1 MKEKVFVGGLFT
13 LELLFFVALSFLFGI
28 TDVALRLGLI
38 WFIILFLF
46 KHYNLHST
54 LIWNEIEMLIKAYL
68 IFILIAA
75 IIFYPNFALIIKIAI
90 VGILGSAF
98 SLLVNRMLRI
108 VFRNTFARKT
118 LIIGT
123 GADAYH
129 IYKVANRNRFA
140 LTKVVGFIKV
150 PGTEVSNELAK
161 NKDIKVYSYNRLE
174 IVIEKNN
181 VDQIAIAIPDA
192 SHELL
197 DLISRDIYGKAK
209 YIKVV
214 PRVNF
219 TMALNSYI
227 NDFDGVLMISTS
239 RGIMNRFDR
248 FLKRCVDI
256 CAGIV
261 GCLLLVPL
269 TIYVKH
275 ANKKSGDTNP
285 IIFTQERIGKYGKPI
300 KIYKYRS
307 MIPNAEQVLEE
318 LMANDPAI
326 REEYLTNKKIVNDPR
341 ITKVGAFLRRTSL
354 DEFPQFINV
363 LKGEMSLVGPRPYLP
378 REKNDMDIYYESII
392 QCKPGITGMWQAN
405 GRSDV
410 GFIDRCKLDDFYY
423 KNYSIKLDLILVYK
437 TIRGVIHGKGAM

>member
-1 MKEKVFVGGLFT
+1 MKEKVFVCGLFT

-38 WFIILFLF
+38 WFIILFIF

-54 LIWNEIEMLIKAYL
+54 LIWNEIEMLIKAFL
-68 IFILIAA
+68 IFVLISV
-75 IIFYPNFALIIKIAI
+75 IIFYPNYILILKIGI
-90 VGILGSAF
+90 IGILWSVF
-98 SLLVNRMLRI
+98 SLLVNRALRI
-108 VFRNTFARKT
+108 TFRNTFARKT

-150 PGTEVSNELAK
+150 QGTEVSSELAR

-174 IVIEKNN
+174 RVIEKYN

-197 DLISRDIYGKAK
+197 DLISRDVYGKAK

-219 TMALNSYI
+219 TMAINSYI

-239 RGIMNRFDR
+239 RGIMNKFDR

-261 GCLLLVPL
+261 GCLILIPL
-269 TIYVKH
+269 TIYVKVKN
-275 ANKKSGDTNP
+275 NKNGDTDP
-285 IIFTQERIGKYGKPI
+285 IFFTQERIGKHGKPI

-341 ITKVGAFLRRTSL
+341 ITEVGAFLRRTSL

-363 LKGEMSLVGPRPYLP
+363 IKGEMSLVGPRPYLL
-378 REKNDMDIYYESII
+378 REIEDMDIYYESII

-410 GFIDRCKLDDFYY
+410 GFVDRLKLDDFYY
-423 KNYSIKLDLILVYK
+423 KNYSFKLDLILVYK
-437 TIRGVIHGKGAM
+437 TIKGVIHGKGAM

>member
-1 MKEKVFVGGLFT
+1 MKEKVFVCGLFT

-28 TDVALRLGLI
+28 TDVALRLELI
-38 WFIILFLF
+38 WFIILFIF
-46 KHYNLHST
+46 KHYGLHST

-68 IFILIAA
+68 IFVLIVA
-75 IIFYPNFALIIKIAI
+75 IIFYPQFVLILKIAVI
-90 VGILGSAF
+90 GVMWCVYSI
-98 SLLVNRMLRI
+98 LVNRALRI
-108 VFRNTFARKT
+108 MYRSKFARRT

-129 IYKVANRNRFA
+129 IYKVANKNRFA
-140 LTKVVGFIKV
+140 LTKVIGFIKV
-150 PGTEVSNELAK
+150 SGTEVSNELAK
-161 NKDIKVYSYNRLE
+161 NKDINVFAYNQLE
-174 IVIEKNN
+174 KVIEKYKI
-181 VDQIAIAIPDA
+181 DQIAIAIPDA

-197 DLISRDIYGKAK
+197 DLISRDVYGKAK

-219 TMALNSYI
+219 TMAINSYI

-239 RGIMNRFDR
+239 RGIMNSFDR

-256 CAGIV
+256 CAGIA
-261 GCLLLVPL
+261 GCLLLIPL
-269 TIYVKH
+269 TIYVKVKN
-275 ANKKSGDTNP
+275 NKNGDTDP
-285 IIFTQERIGKYGKPI
+285 IFFTQERIGKHGKPI

-341 ITKVGAFLRRTSL
+341 ITEVGAFLRRTSL

-363 LKGEMSLVGPRPYLP
+363 IKGEMSLVGPRPYLP
-378 REKNDMDIYYESII
+378 REIDDMDIYYESII

-410 GFIDRCKLDDFYY
+410 GFVDRCKLDDFYY
-423 KNYSIKLDLILVYK
+423 KNYSIKLDMILVYK